1 MMANMAANTMA
12 HLLGNINIYQN
23 LMAAVMA
30 NMMAKLWVVFC
41 PSSGTK
47 RQSKA
52 AAMQEANAADAPYKA
67 LDSAVDAYSAA
78 VRARQKAEEEEAAA
92 EAAVY
97 QALEMVE
104 RGA

>member
-1 MMANMAANTMA
+1 
-12 HLLGNINIYQN
+12 
-23 LMAAVMA
+23 
-30 NMMAKLWVVFC
+30 
-41 PSSGTK
+41 
-47 RQSKA
+47 
-52 AAMQEANAADAPYKA
+52 MQEANAADAPYKA

-97 QALEMVE
+97 QALEKVE